1 MRSGREHG
9 EGLWLT
15 VANRP
20 PGRRRTV
27 WSLVGVLY
35 DSGVLLRRA
44 VEDRYRD
51 TVAARRVTVV
61 SGPRQSGKTT
71 LVQSQLAATGTL
83 RTLDDQG
90 VLDAALADPAG
101 FVAVGGRPLVIDE
114 VQRGGEPLVRAIK
127 AAVDRDP
134 SPGQFVV
141 TGSSNFLTVP
151 TISESLAGRAG
162 FVEVWPFTQ
171 GEIAGV
177 TDRFVDVVFAG
188 PAELSGYRPS
198 ALSRQH
204 LLERVC
210 AGGYPEVQR
219 LRSGQRSGWFR
230 DYVRTTIER
239 DVVELSGIRKVVELG
254 QLLRLFAARTGC
266 ELVMQSVINDSSLE
280 RQAVYDHR
288 AWLET
293 IQLVTTVPAW
303 SRNLTRR
310 VKRRPKAFLTDP
322 GLAAWLLGKTPAALD
337 DPTDPATG
345 QLVETFVFAELR
357 RQLTWAV
364 TEATMFHWQD
374 RAGAEVDFVLEAGD
388 GRVVGLE
395 VKAGQ
400 TPKREWFRWLQQ
412 MRDTLGDRF
421 VAGIALYGGQDV
433 LPFGEKL
440 LAVPISALWQA

>member
-1 MRSGREHG
+1 
-9 EGLWLT
+9 
-15 VANRP
+15 
-20 PGRRRTV
+20 
-27 WSLVGVLY
+27 
-35 DSGVLLRRA
+35 VLLRRA
-44 VEDRYRD
+44 VEHRYRD
-51 TVAARRVTVV
+51 TLAARRVTVV
-61 SGPRQSGKTT
+61 TGPRQSGKTT
-71 LVQSQLAATGTL
+71 LVGSQLPNTGTL

-90 VLDAALADPAG
+90 VLDAALSDPVG
-101 FVAVGGRPLVIDE
+101 FVAMGGRPLVIDE

-171 GEIAGV
+171 GELAGAS
-177 TDRFVDVVFAG
+177 DRFVDIVFG
-188 PAELSGYRPS
+188 STAELSRYRPS
-198 ALSRQH
+198 ELSRRD
-204 LLERVC
+204 LLERAC

-219 LRSGQRSGWFR
+219 LTAGQRSGWFR
-230 DYVRTTIER
+230 DYVRTTIKR
-239 DVVELSGIRKVVELG
+239 DVVELSGIRKVAELG
-254 QLLRLFAARTGC
+254 QLLRILAARTAC

-280 RQAVYDHR
+280 RQAVYHHR

-293 IQLVTTVPAW
+293 IQFVTTVPAW

-310 VKRRPKAFLTDP
+310 VKRRPKVFLTDP

-337 DPTDPATG
+337 EPTDPATG

-357 RQLTWAV
+357 RQLTWSA
-364 TEATMFHWQD
+364 TEAAMFHWQD
-374 RAGAEVDFVLEAGD
+374 RSGAEVDFVLEAAD

-400 TPKREWFRWLQQ
+400 TPKQEWFRWLQQ
-412 MRDTLGDRF
+412 MRDTLGDQF
-421 VAGIALYGGQDV
+421 VAGIALYSGRDV
-433 LPFGEKL
+433 LPFGDKL
-440 LAVPISALWQA
+440 LAVPISALWEA